1 MLNQFRTWVVWVT
14 FFVSVTSTD
23 EDLNLP
29 LLYVFFAF
37 SPRSLMIAWPPCPP
51 SPPSPCHFLE
61 KKEKLWAGNEHK
73 LKLSERK
80 IYHHSWR
87 GDLIRT
93 FPKSWYCQ
101 WPKILG
107 YCTNCNGNSNWTRL
121 LSESFQILRICLG
134 QLVSGAHKWQANTTA
149 PISILTVSNT

>member
-29 LLYVFFAF
+29 LLYVLFCIFPQK
-37 SPRSLMIAWPPCPP
+37 SYDCLTPISLPFPW
-51 SPPSPCHFLE
+51 E
-61 KKEKLWAGNEHK
+61 
-73 LKLSERK
+73 ERK
-80 IYHHSWR
+80 VVSRQWAQIEIVRAENLSSQLE

-107 YCTNCNGNSNWTRL
+107 YCTNCNGNSNLTRL

-149 PISILTVSNT
+149 PISILTVCNT

>member
-1 MLNQFRTWVVWVT
+1 MLNQTDLGLCEW
-14 FFVSVTSTD
+14 FFCLSHKHWRRSKFASS
-23 EDLNLP
+23 LC
-29 LLYVFFAF
+29 FFAF
-37 SPRSLMIAWPPCPP
+37 SLRSLMIAWPSSPP

-107 YCTNCNGNSNWTRL
+107 YCTNCNGNSNLTRL

-134 QLVSGAHKWQANTTA
+134 QLVSGAHKWQANTTT
-149 PISILTVSNT
+149 PISILTECNT